1 MSREEM
7 KRLKE
12 KEDKTYVEAVRNILR
27 EKGTPFFRL
36 SPSQFDKLSK
46 GHLVDPAHMSE
57 PFQPHNAFPSI
68 LTSPFSFSVHH
79 SQTYSKEE
87 GA

>member
-1 MSREEM
+1 MSIDEEEETEQEWWSMSREEM

-12 KEDKTYVEAVRNILR
+12 KEDKAYVEAVRNILR

-57 PFQPHNAFPSI
+57 PFSAP
-68 LTSPFSFSVHH
+68 
-79 SQTYSKEE
+79 
-87 GA
+87 